1 MDDFIHNLRTNK
13 RFDRNRK
20 PHDGKYPGSD
30 KLRHR
35 DPAEAGYLKTIA
47 SDHLPAFNKIMEGF
61 ADSQKRLADA
71 VDRRAKAEERKADAM
86 ESIAAY
92 FKDIAAAGNRQ
103 NAVDQAITGAITE
116 KDAAPKRKT
125 RAKAQ
130 PLQIV

>member
-1 MDDFIHNLRTNK
+1 MDDFLHNLRTNK

-20 PHDGKYPGSD
+20 PFDGKHPGAD
-30 KLRHR
+30 KQRHR
-35 DPAEAGYLKTIA
+35 DSPEAGYLKTIA

-71 VDRRAKAEERKADAM
+71 VERRAKAEERKADAM

-92 FKDIAAAGNRQ
+92 FKGITAGNSPH
-103 NAVDQAITGAITE
+103 DGEQANPESFPAKET
-116 KDAAPKRKT
+116 APKRKT

>member
-20 PHDGKYPGSD
+20 PHDGKYQGPD
-30 KLRHR
+30 KQRYR
-35 DPAEAGYLKTIA
+35 DPAEAGYLKSIA
-47 SDHLPAFNKIMEGF
+47 SDHLPAFNKIMGGI
-61 ADSQKRLADA
+61 ADNQKRLADA
-71 VDRRAKAEERKADAM
+71 VERRAKAEERKADAM

-92 FKDIAAAGNRQ
+92 FKGIAAAGSRQ
-103 NAVDQAITGAITE
+103 NDGDQAIPGPFPE
-116 KDAAPKRKT
+116 KEAAPKRKT

>member
-1 MDDFIHNLRTNK
+1 MDDFLHNLRTNK

-30 KLRHR
+30 RQRPR
-35 DPAEAGYLKTIA
+35 DSAEAGYLKTIA
-47 SDHLPAFNKIMEGF
+47 SDLLPAFNKIMEGF

-71 VDRRAKAEERKADAM
+71 VERKAKAEERKADAM

-92 FKDIAAAGNRQ
+92 FKGISAAGNLQ
-103 NAVDQAITGAITE
+103 HDGEQAISRSFPE
-116 KDAAPKRKT
+116 KDTAPKRKT
-125 RAKAQ
+125 RAKTQ